1 MKKRT
6 LLDEY
11 LSKEMIVGGEKTTVG
26 EFIRYWQAQGLP
38 QRCIDMYLVGHERR
52 KSEKWNLKHSQSS
65 SPGPR

>member
-52 KSEKWNLKHSQSS
+52 KSEK
-65 SPGPR
+65 